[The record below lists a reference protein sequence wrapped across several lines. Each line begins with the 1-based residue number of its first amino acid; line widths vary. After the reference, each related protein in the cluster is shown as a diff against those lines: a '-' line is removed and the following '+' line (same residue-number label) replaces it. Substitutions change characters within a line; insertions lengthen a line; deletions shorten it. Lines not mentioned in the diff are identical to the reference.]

1 MIRIGH
7 GYDVHQLMAGRNLI
21 LGGVHIPHTKG
32 LAGHSDADVLIHAIC
47 NACLGAAGLGDIGR
61 HFPDSDEQYKN
72 IASRELLRK
81 VHAMIAARGW
91 SLVNLDSTI
100 VAQAPHLAP
109 YMQKM
114 MAHIAADLNVPVTSI
129 NIKAATT
136 EKLGFTGREEGIAAH
151 VVVLLASDK

>member
-1 MIRIGH
+1 MIRVGH
-7 GYDVHQLMAGRNLI
+7 GYDVHALVAGRDLI

-81 VHAMIAARGW
+81 VHEMIAAHGW

-100 VAQAPHLAP
+100 VAQAPRLAL
-109 YMQKM
+109 YVEKM
-114 MAHIAADLNVPVTSI
+114 IAHIAADLNVPVTSI

-136 EKLGFTGREEGIAAH
+136 EKLGFIGREEGIAAH
-151 VVVLLASDK
+151 VVVLLASSK

>member
-1 MIRIGH
+1 MIRVGQ
-7 GYDVHQLMAGRNLI
+7 GYDAHALAAGRNLI
-21 LGGVHIPHTKG
+21 LGGVHIPHAKG

-61 HFPDSDEQYKN
+61 HFPDSDEQYNN

-81 VHAMIAARGW
+81 VHEMMAARGW

-100 VAQAPHLAP
+100 VAQAPRLAP
-109 YMQKM
+109 YLQKM
-114 MAHIAADLNVPVTSI
+114 IAHIAADLDVPISSI

-136 EKLGFTGREEGIAAH
+136 EKLGFIGREEGIAAH
-151 VVVLLASDK
+151 VVVLLVSDH

>member
-1 MIRIGH
+1 
-7 GYDVHQLMAGRNLI
+7 
-21 LGGVHIPHTKG
+21 
-32 LAGHSDADVLIHAIC
+32 
-47 NACLGAAGLGDIGR
+47 
-61 HFPDSDEQYKN
+61 
-72 IASRELLRK
+72 
-81 VHAMIAARGW
+81 MIAARGW

-100 VAQAPHLAP
+100 VAQAPRLAP